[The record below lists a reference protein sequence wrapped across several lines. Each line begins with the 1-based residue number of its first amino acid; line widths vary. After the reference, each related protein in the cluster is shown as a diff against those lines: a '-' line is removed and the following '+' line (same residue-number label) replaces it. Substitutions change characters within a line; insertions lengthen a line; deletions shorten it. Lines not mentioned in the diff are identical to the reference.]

1 MNNKIS
7 ESYSYSVIWSKEDNE
22 YVGLCAEFP
31 GLSWLAQTQEEALQ
45 GIKDV
50 VADVVADMGKH

>member
-1 MNNKIS
+1 MNNTIS
-7 ESYSYSVIWSKEDNE
+7 DSYSYSVIWSDEDNE

-31 GLSWLAQTQEEALQ
+31 SLSWLAQKQEAALQ

-50 VADVVADMGKH
+50 VADVVVDIEK